1 MSPRTPE
8 QFEEIRDSRR
18 IQILEAAL
26 TLFATEGYGHS
37 SISKLAAQAGI
48 SKGLMYHY
56 FESKEALLGSLIE
69 HGMTEFIDLFDPDHH
84 GILESEE
91 LVDFVRKVFATM
103 REHQKFWILFVNVIM
118 QPKVRELLKDKPIVQ
133 YIEQFLSMLL
143 VYFEK
148 KGFEDPYLE
157 VVTFSALIE
166 GFGVLMI
173 YANPAVVFPEE
184 LINKFEKRI
193 IDMYK

>member
-18 IQILEAAL
+18 LQIMEAAL
-26 TLFATEGYGHS
+26 KLFATEGYGHA
-37 SISKLAAQAGI
+37 SIAKLAAQAGI
-48 SKGLMYHY
+48 SKGLMYNY
-56 FESKEALLGSLIE
+56 FESKEALLGAIIE
-69 HGMTEFIDLFDPDHH
+69 HGMTEYVDLFDPNHN
-84 GILESEE
+84 GILESEQ
-91 LVDFVRKVFATM
+91 LVDFVRKVFTTI
-103 REHQKFWILFVNVIM
+103 RDHQEFWIYYVNVIM
-118 QPKVRELLKDKPIVQ
+118 QPKVKEHLKDQPILG
-133 YIEQFLSMLL
+133 YIEQFMSMLL

-173 YANPAVVFPEE
+173 YADSAVTFPEE
-184 LINKFEKRI
+184 LINKFEQRI